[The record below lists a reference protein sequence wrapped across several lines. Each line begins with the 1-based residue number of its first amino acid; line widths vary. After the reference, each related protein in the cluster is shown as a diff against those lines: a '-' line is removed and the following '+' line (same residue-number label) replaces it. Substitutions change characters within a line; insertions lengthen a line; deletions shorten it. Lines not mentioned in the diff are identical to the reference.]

1 MAPLV
6 ACGVVRLGRSG
17 AAWLLCGT
25 AIVLVGV
32 VAAGTVVE
40 RASPSPTSL
49 PAGTDWD
56 GGATG
61 GANAPFGTSASP
73 DGSSTAAGGTSATT
87 PSHAK
92 YVFPVAAKATYA
104 RTHHDYPAS
113 DMIANCGSPV
123 LAVTDG
129 VMLEVNRE
137 DAYNVKADD
146 GALRGGLYVS
156 LLGDDGVR
164 YYGSHLRMVL
174 PGIDANVRVRAG
186 QVLGQ
191 VGDTGDAGVCHLH
204 FGISPPCAR
213 TADWWVRRGVI
224 WPWSYLDAWRA
235 GTAKSP
241 VPEITEWAKKN
252 GCPGAPA

>member
-1 MAPLV
+1 
-6 ACGVVRLGRSG
+6 LG
-17 AAWLLCGT
+17 GT

-49 PAGTDWD
+49 PAGTGWD
-56 GGATG
+56 GGPTD
-61 GANAPFGTSASP
+61 GANAPGGTGTTPGGTSPAP
-73 DGSSTAAGGTSATT
+73 GGSSTAAGGTSATT
-87 PSHAK
+87 PSRARDA
-92 YVFPVAAKATYA
+92 FPVAAKATYA
-104 RTHHDYPAS
+104 RTHHDYPAT
-113 DMIANCGSPV
+113 DIIANCGSPV

-129 VMLEVNRE
+129 VMLEVSRE

-164 YYGSHLRMVL
+164 YYGSHLRLVL
-174 PGIDANVRVRAG
+174 SGIDANVRVRAG

-241 VPEITEWAKKN
+241 APEITEWAKKY